1 MPLVYSQAPHA
12 LIGLSSTATPE
23 GVFRRVAWGRRSL
36 MQRPLVCRM
45 RMPFDILLLGGN
57 GGAYEFQVAG
67 SGTRELED
75 TRMMRKVAGML
86 FASLLAP
93 TGPFLLAQSWQWG
106 RSPFP
111 RDGACF
117 FKDPDFK
124 GDYFCAQAGEALSA
138 VPTDMNDKVSSIR
151 IFGRAD
157 VTVFKDV
164 RFDGGSRRFRGSTTN
179 LKDDGWNDRISSFR
193 VGGSSDQGGGQD
205 PDRIVRRAYE
215 DILHRQ
221 PDQQGLRLYRSR
233 MIDDGWTEQQVRDAL
248 RSSPEYRELTTI
260 TPAKAQEIVRRA
272 YLAVLKRE
280 PDAGSQGYVN
290 RVFHDHWTQADVERE
305 LRKAPEYRNR

>member
-1 MPLVYSQAPHA
+1 
-12 LIGLSSTATPE
+12 
-23 GVFRRVAWGRRSL
+23 
-36 MQRPLVCRM
+36 
-45 RMPFDILLLGGN
+45 
-57 GGAYEFQVAG
+57 
-67 SGTRELED
+67 
-75 TRMMRKVAGML
+75 MMRKVVLAL
-86 FASLLAP
+86 FALLLLAP
-93 TGPFLLAQSWQWG
+93 GALLLQAQSWEWG

-111 RDGACF
+111 RDGVCF

-124 GDYFCAQAGEALSA
+124 GDYFCAQAGETLSA
-138 VPTDMNDKVSSIR
+138 VPKDMNDKISSIR
-151 IFGRAD
+151 VFGRAD

-164 RFDGGSRRFRGSTTN
+164 RFDGGSQHFRGSVAN

-193 VGGSSDQGGGQD
+193 VGGSNSSRGGGGYGGGSGYGGQD
-205 PDRIVRRAYE
+205 PDRIVRRAYQ
-215 DILHRQ
+215 DILRRE
-221 PDQQGLRLYRSR
+221 PDQQGLRLYRSH
-233 MIDDGWTEQQVRDAL
+233 MIDDGWSEQQVREAL
-248 RSSPEYRELTTI
+248 RSSPEYREMTTM

>member
-1 MPLVYSQAPHA
+1 ML
-12 LIGLSSTATPE
+12 
-23 GVFRRVAWGRRSL
+23 RRVVLA
-36 MQRPLVCRM
+36 
-45 RMPFDILLLGGN
+45 
-57 GGAYEFQVAG
+57 
-67 SGTRELED
+67 
-75 TRMMRKVAGML
+75 L
-86 FASLLAP
+86 FASLLLP
-93 TGPFLLAQSWQWG
+93 SGTFQLQAQSYGWG
-106 RSPFP
+106 RGPFP

-124 GDYFCAQAGEALSA
+124 GEYFCAQAGETLSA
-138 VPTDMNDKVSSIR
+138 VPKDMNDKISSIR
-151 IFGRAD
+151 VFGRSD

-164 RFDGGSRRFRGSTTN
+164 RFDGGSQRFRGSVAN

-193 VGGSSDQGGGQD
+193 VGGSSYQGGGQD
-205 PDRIVRRAYE
+205 PDRLIRRAYQ
-215 DILHRQ
+215 DLLHRE
-221 PDQQGLRLYRSR
+221 PDQQGLRLYRSH
-233 MIDDGWTEQQVRDAL
+233 MIDDGWSEQQVREAL
-248 RSSPEYRELTTI
+248 RSSPEYRELTTM